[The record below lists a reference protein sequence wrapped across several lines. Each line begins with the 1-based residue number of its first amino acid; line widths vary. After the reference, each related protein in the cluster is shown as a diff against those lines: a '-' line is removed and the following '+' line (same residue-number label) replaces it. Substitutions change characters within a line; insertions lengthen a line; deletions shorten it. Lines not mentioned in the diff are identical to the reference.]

1 MKNSTGGRGTNLT
14 DADRKKG
21 GEHSHGSQGS
31 QKSGHGSSVSD
42 ADRKKSGS
50 SSHKK

>member
-1 MKNSTGGRGTNLT
+1 MKNTTGGRDTHLT

-21 GEHSHGSQGS
+21 GEHSHGSQGT
-31 QKSGHGSSVSD
+31 QKSGHGSSLSD
-42 ADRKKSGS
+42 ADRKKSGP